1 MVGVDLRYV
10 DFSKQLKLINKVFWK
25 KKKAQKTKQIKN
37 KQKHALQWILGGGK
51 IIFRQENRKKDFTMA
66 VATDMNIVRCEKSN
80 KQCSMKG
87 HVRKNCQ
94 TQKWKTYQATWESSL
109 AKMKQRVG
117 VKEQWKLSLGQKEG
131 GFLLAN

>member
-1 MVGVDLRYV
+1 MVGVDLRCV

-25 KKKAQKTKQIKN
+25 NRTKQNKKQTNKKK
-37 KQKHALQWILGGGK
+37 HDLQWIFRGGK